1 MSRLENASMSQAVQ
15 GHFPGRPPRLPAVFH
30 SLGPPLYFVTV
41 TTWRRQAILAS
52 PTAQQAF
59 MNYAQANAE
68 QGRAIGR
75 FVLMPD
81 HIHFF
86 VRLVPNSRLTDF
98 VRLLKQAMTNV
109 LRQTENCERVW
120 QPGFFDHVL
129 RSDES
134 CAEKWIYVRANPVRA
149 GLVKRS
155 EDWPYQGEIVRID
168 RA

>member
-1 MSRLENASMSQAVQ
+1 MSQEPQ
-15 GHFPGRPPRLPAVFH
+15 GHFPGRPSRLPTVFQ

-41 TTWRRQAILAS
+41 TTWKRRAIPAS
-52 PTAQQAF
+52 PTARRAF
-59 MNYAQANAE
+59 IDYGQANAE

-86 VRLVPNSRLTDF
+86 VRLALDARLTDF
-98 VRLLKQAMTNV
+98 VRLLKQAMTKA
-109 LRQTENCERVW
+109 LRKTIKTGRIW

-134 CAEKWIYVRANPVRA
+134 YAEKWIYVRENPVRA
-149 GLVKRS
+149 GLVTRS